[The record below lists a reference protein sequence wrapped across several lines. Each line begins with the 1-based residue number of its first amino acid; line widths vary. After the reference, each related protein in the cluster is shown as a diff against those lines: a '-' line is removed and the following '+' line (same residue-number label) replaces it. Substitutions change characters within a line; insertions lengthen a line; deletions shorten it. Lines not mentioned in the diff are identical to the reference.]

1 MSGMLEVQRL
11 TIAQIP
17 EWGEIGDY
25 LGIKLEEL
33 FTAAYNRQPYDI
45 QAALDDAVEHARR
58 ALGR

>member
-1 MSGMLEVQRL
+1 MLEIQEL

-17 EWGEIGDY
+17 EWNEIGDY

-33 FTAAYNRQPYDI
+33 FTLAYSNQPYDI
-45 QAALDDAVEHARR
+45 QAALDDAVEFARN